1 MSPLASEQELLLRA
15 LARHGVELV
24 VVGGVAAQ
32 VHGWRGATADLD
44 IAVSVEGTNVE
55 RLNRALASV
64 GAAGG
69 VPGGLGSAFST
80 RYGRLEIVRR
90 ADGIG
95 DNVAWLRGARQHDV
109 GEGLTV
115 VVADADD
122 ILRSKEAAGRD
133 KDLAALPQMRRDFID
148 SGAISPTSARGP
160 VAPAPSAPANP
171 PPFLAEVLGERP
183 SGPTATRLWDAA
195 AQLVLDYRARW
206 HITDVDDALGAHVP
220 KPDQARDRLQLE
232 RALARAR
239 QLIHRPPQR

>member
-15 LARHGVELV
+15 LARHGVDLV

-64 GAAGG
+64 GAAAG
-69 VPGGLGSAFST
+69 VPGGLGTAFST
-80 RYGRLEIVRR
+80 RHGRLEIVRR
-90 ADGIG
+90 ADGVG
-95 DNVAWLRGARQHDV
+95 DYAAWLRGARQRDV
-109 GEGLTV
+109 GDGLTV

-122 ILRSKEAAGRD
+122 ILRSKEAAGRE

-148 SGAISPTSARGP
+148 SGAISPSSARGP
-160 VAPAPSAPANP
+160 VAPAPSAAPNP
-171 PPFLAEVLGERP
+171 PPFLAALLGERP
-183 SGPTATRLWDAA
+183 GESRRARLWDAA

-206 HITDVDDALGAHVP
+206 HITDADDALGAHAP
-220 KPDQARDRLQLE
+220 ESEEARDRLQLE
-232 RALARAR
+232 RAIARAR
-239 QLIHRPPQR
+239 QLMRQRER